1 MVFYSE
7 ILKRFNFEEA
17 DLQHISI
24 IQDYMLK
31 EEDEF
36 IKDFLDFLST
46 DVYISR
52 ELAENVDKINTAKIS
67 SWYKGIVTGK
77 LNSSFSDFINHCNTT
92 IVPKGIFT
100 IENTLTSFNFIRV
113 WMQDKVFEMSDSEW
127 GYKKILDSYTKL
139 LNASVFITMNS
150 YAPNEVSVKSSSKI
164 KSKIVSLAERAS
176 LLTHSM
182 LLFFLIVMTF
192 GGVAYFIWSL
202 WDLRAVRPD
211 KLFVT
216 ALGSL
221 LVLWVLIELIN
232 SEIQMLR
239 GDKFRI
245 SIFVGIVL
253 IAFIREV
260 LILTLKQDGGERDFM
275 IIMLGG
281 ILILGITYFILAKAE
296 TFSKK

>member
-1 MVFYSE
+1 MVFYSD
-7 ILKRFNFEEA
+7 ILKRFNFDKA
-17 DLQHISI
+17 DLQNISI

-31 EEDEF
+31 EESEF
-36 IKDFLDFLST
+36 IKDFIHFLST
-46 DVYISR
+46 DSYISR
-52 ELAENVDKINTAKIS
+52 ELAENVDKMNTSKIS
-67 SWYKGIVTGK
+67 LWYKSIVTGK
-77 LNSSFSDFINHCNTT
+77 LNSSFGDFINYCNST
-92 IVPKGIFT
+92 IVPKGMFTTESIITIF
-100 IENTLTSFNFIRV
+100 NYIRI

-139 LNASVFITMNS
+139 LNASVFVTMNDFVPS
-150 YAPNEVSVKSSSKI
+150 DSAVKGASKI
-164 KSKIVSLAERAS
+164 KSKIVSLAEKAS

-182 LLFFLIVMTF
+182 LLFFLIIMTF

-260 LILTLKQDGGERDFM
+260 LILTLKQDGGEREFM
-275 IIMLGG
+275 MIMLGG
-281 ILILGITYFILAKAE
+281 ILVLGITYFILAKAE

>member
-1 MVFYSE
+1 MVYYSD
-7 ILKRFNFEEA
+7 ILKRFNFDDA
-17 DLQHISI
+17 DLQSI
-24 IQDYMLK
+24 LMIQDYMLK
-31 EEDEF
+31 EESEF
-36 IKDFLDFLST
+36 IKDFIHFLST
-46 DVYISR
+46 DEYISR
-52 ELAENVDKINTAKIS
+52 ELAENVDKMNVSKIS
-67 SWYKGIVTGK
+67 LWYKSIVTGK
-77 LNSSFSDFINHCNTT
+77 LNNSFSDFINQCNTT

-100 IENTLTSFNFIRV
+100 TESIITLFNFIRV
-113 WMQDKVFEMSDSEW
+113 WVQDRVFDVSDSEW

-139 LNASVFITMNS
+139 LNASVFVTMNS
-150 YAPNEVSVKSSSKI
+150 VAASESSVKGASKI
-164 KSKIVSLAERAS
+164 KAKIVSLAEKAS

-192 GGVAYFIWSL
+192 GGVAYFVWSL

-260 LILTLKQDGGERDFM
+260 LILTLKHNEGDMNFM
-275 IIMLGG
+275 IMMLGG

-296 TFSKK
+296 SFSKK